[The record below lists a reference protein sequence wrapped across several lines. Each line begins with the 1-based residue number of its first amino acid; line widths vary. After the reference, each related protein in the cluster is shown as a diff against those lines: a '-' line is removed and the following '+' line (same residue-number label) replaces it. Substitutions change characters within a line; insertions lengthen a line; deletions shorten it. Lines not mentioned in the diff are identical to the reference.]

1 MNKRA
6 IELNLV
12 NSKFIGKLFDE
23 LDIWI
28 SGHPYLEDYE
38 ISGCGKETRE
48 NIVYVMKNIAHTI
61 RLIQNTSFDTTNMD
75 EYMFVIIAKYF
86 YNNRD
91 NDRNYVEYLT
101 KLDLDKIKND
111 RTYAEDEIDYFIDKV
126 LKKRKLI

>member
-38 ISGCGKETRE
+38 ISDCGKETRE
-48 NIVYVMKNIAHTI
+48 NIVYVMKNLSHTI
-61 RLIQNTSFDTTNMD
+61 HLIQNTSFDTTNMN
-75 EYMFVIIAKYF
+75 EYIFIIIAKYF
-86 YNNRD
+86 YNNRN